1 MQEKTNGKI
10 HEIYIQGRSS
20 MTVSG
25 VTDVEGFDENEISL
39 YTCLGE
45 LTIQGRELHIDIIST
60 ENGDMSVS
68 GDIWAVH
75 YGDRDRKGPLSWLG
89 RLFR

>member
-45 LTIQGRELHIDIIST
+45 LIIQGRELHIDTIST

-68 GDIWAVH
+68 GDIWAVL
-75 YGDRDRKGPLSWLG
+75 YGDRDRKGPLSWLR

>member
-1 MQEKTNGKI
+1 MQEKTNGRL

-25 VTDVEGFDENEISL
+25 VTDVEGFDENEITL

-45 LTIQGRELHIDIIST
+45 LTIQGRELHIDTIST

-68 GDIWAVH
+68 GDIWAVL